1 MSDSTKWYV
10 FWAGIFFA
18 YSFLVWWGGYASGQ
32 EITNAR
38 KVVLDDLGKSLEY
51 QLSIKQMVG
60 EQQ

>member
-1 MSDSTKWYV
+1 MTDQTKWYV
-10 FWAGIFFA
+10 FWLIIFLLW
-18 YSFLVWWGGYASGQ
+18 SMVIYAVGFHSGTDT
-32 EITNAR
+32 ETCR